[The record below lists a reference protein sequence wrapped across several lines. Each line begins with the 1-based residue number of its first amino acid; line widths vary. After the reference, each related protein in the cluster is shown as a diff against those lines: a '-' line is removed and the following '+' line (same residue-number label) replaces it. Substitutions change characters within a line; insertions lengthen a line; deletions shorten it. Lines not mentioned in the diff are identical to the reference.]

1 VEAAKVKTSSVQ
13 GAGAIGS
20 LRGVLASDV
29 PASLVV
35 FLVALPLC
43 MGIALASGA
52 PIMSGLIAGVVGGLV
67 VGLFGGAP
75 LQVSGPAAG
84 LAVMVF
90 GFIQELGFSTTC
102 AAVAVAGVVQMALG
116 GMKVARASLAISPA
130 VIHGMLAGIGI
141 LIVLGQLHIVLGGSP
156 QSNAWRNLSELPGQI
171 ADLHGPATLLGLLT
185 IGVLVVWQLLPQ
197 GRLKQVPGPLV
208 AVVGST
214 AVAAL
219 WGTDVARVQLNGD
232 LFSSIQLPSL
242 PQGAWGAFVTAAIS
256 LALVASAESLLCA
269 VATDKMHTGPRA
281 NLDKE
286 LFAQGLANTL
296 SGLAGGLP
304 ITGVIVR
311 SAANITAGAKTRAS
325 AFLHGVWMLLF
336 VSVLG
341 SIVGLVPLTVLA
353 GLLVYV
359 GVKLV
364 NTHHIQELHRRG
376 ELSVYVVTVAGVV
389 GINLLAGIGMGLA
402 LAVGRLLW
410 RLGHIQVQVRQEGEV
425 HQVRVDGA
433 LTFVGVPKLSAAL
446 AQVPVGAQVELD
458 LAVETLDH
466 SGYEAL
472 ESWCQTHRKTGA
484 SPSAPRQ
491 SLPLPR
497 LFPLEVFNEE
507 AHPRSARL
515 PAPRASRL
523 SLHLRAPG
531 QGADPRLSLHHLRGQ
546 PRGAQPHGVH
556 GSG

>member
-1 VEAAKVKTSSVQ
+1 MNRAVAPVPGERRLVLLEAVNVTKSGVE
-13 GAGAIGS
+13 GAGAAGS
-20 LRGVLASDV
+20 IRSVLASDV

-35 FLVALPLC
+35 FLVAVPLC

-75 LQVSGPAAG
+75 LLVSGPAAG

-90 GFIQELGFSTTC
+90 GFINEMGFAVTC
-102 AAVAVAGVVQMALG
+102 AAVAAAGLIQMAMG
-116 GMKVARASLAISPA
+116 GLKVARTALAISPA

-156 QSNAWRNLSELPGQI
+156 QANAWQNLKELPGQI
-171 ADLHGPATLLGLLT
+171 AELHGPATILGLLT
-185 IGVLVVWQLLPQ
+185 IGILVLWQVMPKSK
-197 GRLKQVPGPLV
+197 LKQVPGPLV
-208 AVVGST
+208 AVVGAS
-214 AVAAL
+214 AAAAL
-219 WGTDVARVQLNGD
+219 WGADVKRVVLAGD
-232 LFSSIQLPSL
+232 FFSSLQLPQL
-242 PQGAWGAFVTAAIS
+242 PQGHWGAFIVATLS
-256 LALVASAESLLCA
+256 LALVASAESLLSA

-286 LFAQGLANTL
+286 LLAQGLANTV

-325 AFLHGVWMLLF
+325 AVLHGVWMLLF
-336 VSVLG
+336 VTLLAG
-341 SIVGLVPLTVLA
+341 LLGLVPLTVLA
-353 GLLVYV
+353 GLLVFV

-364 NTHHIQELHRRG
+364 NTHHIQELRRRG
-376 ELSVYVVTVAGVV
+376 ELPVYLVTVGGVV
-389 GINLLAGIGMGLA
+389 GINLLAGIALGLA

-410 RLGHIQVQVRQEGEV
+410 QLGKVQVHVKQHGDV
-425 HQVRVDGA
+425 HQVRVGGA

-446 AQVPVGAQVELD
+446 ATVPMGAKVELD

-472 ESWCQTHRKTGA
+472 ESWSETHRKTGGHVYMEPLEDIWRRKSSSA
-484 SPSAPRQ
+484 APPLSTPVSSPSP
-491 SLPLPR
+491 SLTP
-497 LFPLEVFNEE
+497 EG
-507 AHPRSARL
+507 AR
-515 PAPRASRL
+515 
-523 SLHLRAPG
+523 
-531 QGADPRLSLHHLRGQ
+531 
-546 PRGAQPHGVH
+546 
-556 GSG
+556 

>member
-1 VEAAKVKTSSVQ
+1 MKTSSVQ
-13 GAGAIGS
+13 RAGAIGS

-90 GFIQELGFSTTC
+90 GFIQELGFATTC

-141 LIVLGQLHIVLGGSP
+141 LIVLGQLHIVLGGAP
-156 QSNAWRNLSELPGQI
+156 QSSAWRNLGELPGQI

-185 IGVLVVWQLLPQ
+185 IAVLVVWQLLPQ

-208 AVVGST
+208 AVLGAT
-214 AVAAL
+214 TVATL
-219 WGTDVARVQLNGD
+219 WGADVARVQLNGD
-232 LFSSIQLPSL
+232 LFSSLQLPTL

-286 LFAQGLANTL
+286 LFAQGLANTI

-341 SIVGLVPLTVLA
+341 SLVGLVPLTVLA

-364 NTHHIQELHRRG
+364 NTHHIQELRRRG
-376 ELSVYVVTVAGVV
+376 ELPVYVVTVAGVV
-389 GINLLAGIGMGLA
+389 GINLLAGIGLGLA
-402 LAVGRLLW
+402 LAVARLLW
-410 RLGHIQVQVRQEGEV
+410 RLGHIHVQVRQDGDV

-446 AQVPVGAQVELD
+446 AQVPVGAPVELD
-458 LAVETLDH
+458 LAVETMDH

-472 ESWCQTHRKTGA
+472 DSWCQNHRRTGGKVWMEPLEEVWRRKGSA
-484 SPSAPRQ
+484 APRIPLNPPPVASTSS
-491 SLPLPR
+491 SL
-497 LFPLEVFNEE
+497 
-507 AHPRSARL
+507 S
-515 PAPRASRL
+515 
-523 SLHLRAPG
+523 PG
-531 QGADPRLSLHHLRGQ
+531 GIQ
-546 PRGAQPHGVH
+546 
-556 GSG
+556 